1 MSKKRD
7 WYLFNAD
14 TGIAV
19 SKAPV
24 ATTDGNETR
33 KYVAQA
39 LIDECN
45 KQVAKDSSLLLK
57 YEFTYDVIDD
67 CICLCGPDDED
78 RYTVL
83 ASFYLGAF

>member
-33 KYVAQA
+33 KDVAQDI
-39 LIDECN
+39 IDCCN
-45 KQVAKDSSLLLK
+45 KEIAKDSKLFLK
-57 YEFTYDVIDD
+57 YGFTYEEIDD

-83 ASFYLGAF
+83 ETFYLGTF